1 MPRQSCN
8 GLRSS
13 VFFTRLKLSGR
24 YLGKTQGERRKR
36 RRLRN
41 NRKNELRYLKI
52 ADDDILIF
60 CLYLSLFVLTSSSQE
75 RATRASTLASN
86 TVRLVIGQSGTT
98 LTFSEDIGL
107 PDIFKPI
114 TCRYMQESE
123 YKYSI

>member
-24 YLGKTQGERRKR
+24 YKTQGERRKR

-86 TVRLVIGQSGTT
+86 TVRLVIDQSGTT

>member
-24 YLGKTQGERRKR
+24 YKTQGERRKR